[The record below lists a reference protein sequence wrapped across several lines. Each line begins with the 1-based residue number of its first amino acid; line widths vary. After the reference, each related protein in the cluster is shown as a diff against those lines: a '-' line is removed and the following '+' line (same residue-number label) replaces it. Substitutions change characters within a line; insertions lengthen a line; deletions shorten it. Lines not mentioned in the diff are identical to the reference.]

1 MYMPMT
7 DVEDPNP
14 RPSDESAET
23 LEELE
28 PPTGRLE
35 QVEKK
40 FDRSNNFLVE
50 LSPLRPKKNS
60 GTFLV
65 RKSEK
70 RTKNSSRKVLTNRL
84 ARFEHKSLKS
94 IFVTKNN
101 ESLGTNR
108 LPSILCLPVWKCF
121 QLLVRF
127 LFLPRLLQRPLPR
140 TEAACL
146 KKCCYFL
153 STSLEFSTQNG
164 FLAFSNFAAKNKAK

>member
-35 QVEKK
+35 QVKKK

-50 LSPLRPKKNS
+50 LSPLRPKKIS

-70 RTKNSSRKVLTNRL
+70 
-84 ARFEHKSLKS
+84 ELKTVPEK
-94 IFVTKNN
+94 F
-101 ESLGTNR
+101 
-108 LPSILCLPVWKCF
+108 
-121 QLLVRF
+121 
-127 LFLPRLLQRPLPR
+127 
-140 TEAACL
+140 
-146 KKCCYFL
+146 
-153 STSLEFSTQNG
+153 
-164 FLAFSNFAAKNKAK
+164 